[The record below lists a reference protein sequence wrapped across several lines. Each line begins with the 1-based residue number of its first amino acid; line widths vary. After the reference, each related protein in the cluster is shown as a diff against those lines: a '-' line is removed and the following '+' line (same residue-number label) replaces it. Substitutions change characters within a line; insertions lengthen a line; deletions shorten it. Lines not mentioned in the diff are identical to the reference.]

1 VLGSP
6 FILLKDLHEFLVFKR
21 TFGSG
26 FFWGKKSISE
36 ISEPLVLS
44 CFGTQ
49 NKPSDPGFL
58 KFSKELT
65 DLMKEPTKN

>member
-1 VLGSP
+1 MSSRFLKEPLVL
-6 FILLKDLHEFLVFKR
+6 V
-21 TFGSG
+21 

-58 KFSKELT
+58 KISKELT